1 MAELDHEAVYRHV
14 FDVIH
19 ALEPTWT
26 MIPAGDDGQAFEP
39 GSRPSLPFLTIKV
52 VAVDMLGHTWPDAYE
67 AGQLSYRR
75 KVSPSISVQWF
86 GAGGVSA
93 LSSILRRLET
103 PDHTD
108 LEVIL
113 EHEFEFV
120 RALRRPQNQ
129 TLGLEGVFEPR
140 AGMDFSIAIWETW
153 QRAAERVEQVEI
165 TYDFDD
171 FSGSFV
177 GG

>member
-1 MAELDHEAVYRHV
+1 
-14 FDVIH
+14 
-19 ALEPTWT
+19 
-26 MIPAGDDGQAFEP
+26 
-39 GSRPSLPFLTIKV
+39 
-52 VAVDMLGHTWPDAYE
+52 
-67 AGQLSYRR
+67 
-75 KVSPSISVQWF
+75 
-86 GAGGVSA
+86 
-93 LSSILRRLET
+93 LRRLET